1 MGNIL
6 ILGGG
11 FGGLI
16 VAERLAAAVGHSN
29 QITLVS
35 PSRKFTFYPALVQL
49 AFDECDESEITF
61 DLREKLGRIGVRFIQ
76 GEVLRIDKTD
86 RKVQITGNDI
96 SGEINFDHLVI
107 ATGRHLAT
115 DTVEGFFEH
124 AHHLLGTKA
133 ARRFGRA
140 VENFSSG
147 RIVVGLC
154 PDSRLPVPVC
164 ETAFA
169 LAKRFAD
176 KIASGDVHVTVIFPG
191 SLSDAFGGAQLHE
204 QLETAFA
211 KHGINVLYDVP
222 ITDIREGEFFSS
234 RKHRIEYDLL
244 MLIPSFR
251 GQAMFRGAGITD
263 GNDFVMVNDLMQ
275 VHGLEHAYA
284 VGDIVAFSG
293 PKFAHMAVRQAEVAA
308 RNLIAEING
317 ESPTEHY
324 YHEIAT
330 IVDAGGPDSIY
341 LHYGIWDDSMYRL
354 KQGRLW
360 GWAKE
365 AHDTWWQAR
374 NR

>member
-16 VAERLAAAVGHSN
+16 VAERLAAAVGGSN

-35 PSRKFTFYPALVQL
+35 PSKKFTFYPALVQL

-61 DLREKLGRIGVRFIQ
+61 DLREKLNRIGVRYIQ
-76 GEVLRIDKTD
+76 GEALRIDKAERT
-86 RKVQITGNDI
+86 VEITGPDI
-96 SGEINFDHLVI
+96 NGEIRFDHLVI

-115 DTVEGFFEH
+115 DTVEGFFEY

-133 ARRFGRA
+133 ARRFGQA
-140 VENFSSG
+140 VENFTSG
-147 RIVVGLC
+147 RIVVGLS

-169 LAKRFAD
+169 LAKKFAG
-176 KIASGDVHVTVIFPG
+176 KIAAGEVYITVVFPG
-191 SLSDAFGGAQLHE
+191 SLSEAFGGAQLHQ
-204 QLETAFA
+204 QLEAAFA
-211 KHGINVLYDVP
+211 KHRINVLYDVP
-222 ITDIREGEFFSS
+222 INDIREGEFFSS
-234 RKHRIEYDLL
+234 KKHRIEYDLL

-251 GQAMFRGAGITD
+251 GQALFRGAGIAD
-263 GNDFVMVNDLMQ
+263 ENDFVMVNDKMQ

-308 RNLIAEING
+308 RNLIAELNG
-317 ESPTEHY
+317 ESPSEHY

-330 IVDAGGPDSIY
+330 VVDAGGADSIY
-341 LHYGIWDDSMYRL
+341 LHYGIWDDSLYRL
-354 KQGRLW
+354 KQGRFW
-360 GWAKE
+360 GWAKDV
-365 AHDTWWQAR
+365 HDAWWQAR